1 MKRRLLALLL
11 VLAMLLPMIPMGTMA
26 EEGTAD
32 EAANL
37 QAEDLNLSVTAFMTP
52 FGMDGVEVDVTGTLP
67 ASEAFP
73 VYLVA
78 AYFDWS
84 TGKMADSAYVEV
96 TDGSSETNTLHLYD
110 TPEYGDIRVFAL
122 DSSLQPLVSNDVSAT
137 WKEEGGF
144 NSLDG
149 QEPEETVEETEV
161 PEETV
166 ETVPEETEETVPEET
181 KETVPEVT
189 EETAP
194 VQEELTPEE
203 AAEEGYYVAP
213 EGAVLREDASV
224 EEMAAFIGTDKA
236 SKGVH
241 IASFT
246 GLVPQ
251 QIYTFLVSGTPGS
264 LDDLKY
270 IWIAVSDAN
279 GNLSFTYLPKDE
291 GAAIVQLYGPEE
303 LTLTAEQDYV
313 TLQPGKTVQL
323 RLVSNGAVEVYP
335 DYDEAIEEA
344 LNIYVDE
351 YDNTLFTI
359 SIRDDF
365 QEKLQQVETRY
376 IQFYGYADGQ
386 SATTKVR
393 VDLIPADSQVEGA
406 TLGET
411 AVTHNYYSSE
421 ATAIPVFLE
430 INTPDQESTVATQA
444 AFDAAENTGFIR
456 DVAFSDGT
464 PEDVKNAFEIRVQ
477 DDHTL
482 LLSTKETMVND
493 ADGGNINLGS
503 IAKSLKGSYTNVGFR
518 LTVVENGQEKQIPVT
533 GTLKLTVQKK
543 LPTLKAN
550 TVTLNTYA
558 QPTGIV
564 TITGGEVAAL
574 KCEGTNLV
582 ALVYNEENGT
592 VTAQLRES
600 TTKSSTV
607 NLTAEVAV
615 VGYNQPV
622 TVKVPVKIDAK
633 APTFKLEKTSLN
645 LCSIEDVQEEIPVLC
660 TTKGINVED
669 MEFDSVRIEDS
680 KGKELDGYNAS
691 IEGGKLHLES
701 YAGTRFVGKQ
711 NLVIKTSIV
720 AGYYQASEEEW
731 DTIETPVSFKLT
743 VNNVEPTLKLDK
755 RSLIMNIQVAAG
767 VFLKAKVTGIPEDL
781 DYIVGYYFTGDTVG
795 EVDDY
800 FEGPWN
806 PVDNPNSLPVW
817 NGEGLLLQPNTS
829 KMWER
834 EDYET
839 FINDTYT
846 VRVGIMG
853 TDEDKWDK
861 ITVKLTDD
869 ILEENKPSFTL
880 KSTGTID
887 LNDDD
892 SRVTLVPTYKGNFS
906 AASLTVRVVGPDGN
920 TYYVDGDQK
929 APWDAKISF
938 SRTMN
943 GDNVLL
949 GRKIGEEDLLPGT
962 YTATAELY
970 GQSGDTPITT
980 ATTTFKVVKNKP
992 TIKVTGKLDSAK
1004 PGSGINIYS
1013 SYRHYDADGN
1023 IQDPEISL
1031 ASSGKKS
1038 FFVDK
1043 DLYYYWTDENGNT
1056 ELYPSTY
1063 QENLIP
1069 AGKYTLILTYGDGGE
1084 TGYTQTTSINITQ
1097 TAGTLKLGKT
1107 SVTLHPQSSQKDF
1120 YLTSSYTY
1128 YTEFSG
1134 VELYQ
1139 ANGKTPLNEE
1149 DPELFQVEF
1158 DPQNYV
1164 ALHLTGEV
1172 PEKDTTIKVK
1182 LIPDTRMLS
1191 KFSWL
1196 TVKVL
1201 GDKSLN
1207 KKLTLK
1213 ARNSLDPSYDYT
1225 YTSIAVTASGF
1236 DNKYF
1241 GNGTVSLLEST
1252 DKGKTYHEVD
1262 KDAYKESS
1270 SAYSSSAFLGVS
1282 DCWKEVGGVFQRVN
1296 TLNPNYKY
1304 RVEVSYGENL
1314 TGTADLKV
1322 AYGKNKFTVA
1332 KAPTLYK
1339 KDYQAEMDIHVDQQD
1354 MGQLI
1359 DHIDLKPGTGFT
1371 IKKAAGKNNWTIQY
1385 TGSQAKLKTTTL
1397 SLQIFLKGNETT
1409 KPNAT
1414 MSLKVTV
1421 K

>member
-26 EEGTAD
+26 EEGTANETAD
-32 EAANL
+32 L
-37 QAEDLNLSVTAFMTP
+37 QAENLNLSVTAFMTP
-52 FGMDGVEVDVTGTLP
+52 FGMDGVEVDVTGALP

-78 AYFDWS
+78 TYFDWS

-96 TDGSSETNTLHLYD
+96 TDGSKETNTLNLYN
-110 TPEYGDIRVFAL
+110 TPEDGDIRVFAL
-122 DSSLQPLVSNDVSAT
+122 DSGLQPLVWNGVAAT
-137 WKEEGGF
+137 WEEVGF
-144 NSLDG
+144 DSLEG
-149 QEPEETVEETEV
+149 QEPEETIEETEV

-166 ETVPEETEETVPEET
+166 ETVPEETEETVPEVTE
-181 KETVPEVT
+181 ETVPEVT
-189 EETAP
+189 EETTPA
-194 VQEELTPEE
+194 QEELTPEE

-213 EGAVLREDASV
+213 EGAVLQEDASV
-224 EEMAAFIGTDKA
+224 EEMAAFIGSDKVA
-236 SKGVH
+236 KGVH
-241 IASFT
+241 TASFT

-279 GNLSFTYLPKDE
+279 GDLSFTYLPKDE
-291 GAAIVQLYGPEE
+291 GAAIVQLYGPEK

-313 TLQPGKTVQL
+313 TLQPGKAAQL
-323 RLVSNGAVEVYP
+323 QLVSNGAVEVYP
-335 DYDEAIEEA
+335 DYDEAVEEA

-411 AVTHNYYSSE
+411 TITHNYYSSE
-421 ATAIPVFLE
+421 ATAIPVFLD
-430 INTPDQESTVATQA
+430 IKVPDVPEEEPTVNGYA
-444 AFDAAENTGFIR
+444 AFDAAENAGFIQG
-456 DVAFSDGT
+456 VTFS
-464 PEDVKNAFEIRVQ
+464 KNTDPVVQEAFEIQVQ

-482 LLSTKETMVND
+482 LLLTKMTAEND
-493 ADGGNINLGS
+493 AADGQLIDLS
-503 IAKSLKGSYTNVGFR
+503 PVDKRLKSSYNVGFE
-518 LTVVENGQEKQIPVT
+518 LTIKGQEEKLPVT
-533 GTLKLTVQKK
+533 GTLKLNVQKK
-543 LPTLKAN
+543 LPTLKAA
-550 TVTLNTYA
+550 TVNLNTYA
-558 QPTGIV
+558 QPTGTV
-564 TITGGEVAAL
+564 TITGGEVVAL
-574 KCEGTNLV
+574 KCEGTDLV

-600 TTKSSTV
+600 TTKSSTQ
-607 NLTAEVAV
+607 NLTAQVLVE
-615 VGYNQPV
+615 GYNQPV

-633 APTFKLEKTSLN
+633 APTFKLDRINLN
-645 LCSIEDVQEEIPVLC
+645 FVSIANHWEEIPVLC
-660 TTKGINVED
+660 TTNGINVED
-669 MEFDSVRIEDS
+669 LSFGECLVQDT
-680 KGKELDGYNAS
+680 KGKDLGGYTAY
-691 IEGGKLHLES
+691 IENGMLNLES
-701 YAGTRFVGKQ
+701 SAEGRSLGKQ
-711 NLVIKTSIV
+711 NLVITTSILTSYQDMGEYV
-720 AGYYQASEEEW
+720 A
-731 DTIETPVSFKLT
+731 IETPVSFKLT
-743 VNNVEPTLKLDK
+743 VNNVEPTLKLNK
-755 RSLIMNIQVAAG
+755 SSLLLNVWVSTGAS
-767 VFLKAKVTGIPEDL
+767 LKATIKGIPEDWVPFE
-781 DYIVGYYFTGDTVG
+781 DYIVDFDVFDKNG
-795 EVDDY
+795 EKVTDY
-800 FEGPWN
+800 FELGW
-806 PVDNPNSLPVW
+806 D
-817 NGEGLLLQPNTS
+817 GAEGLFLEAKSTELE
-829 KMWER
+829 KLGEKYD
-834 EDYET
+834 E
-839 FINDTYT
+839 FLKGTYT
-846 VRVGIMG
+846 VIAGIKG
-853 TDEDKWDK
+853 TDESKWSK
-861 ITVKLTDD
+861 VTLK
-869 ILEENKPSFTL
+869 LEEDMPTL
-880 KSTGTID
+880 TSVKAAGTID
-887 LNDDD
+887 LNNDD
-892 SRVTLVPTYKGNFS
+892 SRVTLTPTFKNKLSVGS
-906 AASLTVRVVGPDGN
+906 MDVTVTDADGN
-920 TYYVDGDQK
+920 EYAFNSYMDGD
-929 APWDAKISF
+929 KI
-938 SRTMN
+938 
-943 GDNVLL
+943 LI
-949 GRKIGEEDLLPGT
+949 GRAAEEENLTPGT
-962 YTATAELY
+962 YTATV
-970 GQSGDTPITT
+970 T
-980 ATTTFKVVKNKP
+980 AYWFDMPTSASTTFKVVKNKP
-992 TIKVTGKLDSAK
+992 TLKVTGKLDSAK

-1031 ASSGKKS
+1031 ASSGKEP

-1056 ELYPSTY
+1056 ALYPSTY

-1107 SVTLHPQSSQKDF
+1107 SVTLHPQSGQKDF

-1134 VELYQ
+1134 VALYQ

-1149 DPELFQVEF
+1149 VSKLIQVEF

-1164 ALHLTGEV
+1164 ALHLTGDA

-1182 LIPDTRMLS
+1182 LIPDTRMLN

-1196 TVKVL
+1196 TVKIL

-1213 ARNSLDPSYDYT
+1213 ARNSLDPAYDYT
-1225 YTSIAVTASGF
+1225 YTNIAVTASGF
-1236 DNKYF
+1236 DNKYL
-1241 GNGTVSLLEST
+1241 GNGTVTLLEST
-1252 DKGKTYHEVD
+1252 DKGKTYHAVD
-1262 KDAYKESS
+1262 EDAYKENS
-1270 SAYSSSAFLGVS
+1270 SAYSSSVFLGVS
-1282 DCWKEVGGVFQRVN
+1282 NQHVN

-1314 TGTADLKV
+1314 TGTVDLKL

-1332 KAPTLYK
+1332 QAPTLYK
-1339 KDYQAEMDIHVDQQD
+1339 KDYEAEMDIHVDQQD

-1359 DHIDLKPGTGFT
+1359 DHIS
-1371 IKKAAGKNNWTIQY
+1371 IKGKSDFEIWKAAGENDWTLRY
-1385 TGSQAKLKTTTL
+1385 TGDLKNLKTTTL
-1397 SLQIFLKGNETT
+1397 SLQIFLKGNDTT

-1414 MSLKVTV
+1414 VSLKVTV